1 MEELLSEG
9 SIESINA
16 EKFQELLEFEEIRSD
31 KDLIYWMNYEMKF
44 GTLHLHNPTQGLSF
58 V

>member
-1 MEELLSEG
+1 MEELFAEG
-9 SIESINA
+9 SLESINA
-16 EKFQELLEFEEIRSD
+16 KKFQEILGFEEIRSD

-44 GTLHLHNPTQGLSF
+44 GNLYLHNPTQGLSF